1 LTFYISP
8 KIARAMLLMC
18 HLFIGV
24 TIGLLAFHLLND
36 RRVVILT
43 VIGSMLPDLIDKPLG
58 HIILNGS
65 VDFGRIYAH
74 SGLFFIAI
82 LIVGI
87 VYQKK
92 KGTWILMGLAV
103 GILSHFA
110 LDSMWEMPVTLFYP
124 FLGDFGIHHFP
135 NYIGE
140 SFWKETESAYE
151 WMFGVSVLSTLL
163 FIYRDRLGRWTVP
176 VMRTAPSIVKV
187 LALMLM
193 ITGIVSIIY
202 AAYSTYNPL
211 SGDTDF
217 ESNMIIGL
225 VASIGGAITCYIWSH
240 RMIETWTDAY
250 TTNRT

>member
-1 LTFYISP
+1 
-8 KIARAMLLMC
+8 MLLMC

-24 TIGLLAFHLLND
+24 TIGLLAFRLLND

-74 SGLFFIAI
+74 SGLFFIAV

-87 VYQKK
+87 AYQKK
-92 KGTWILMGLAV
+92 KGTWIMMGLAV
-103 GILSHFA
+103 GILSHFV

-124 FLGDFGIHHFP
+124 LLGDFGVHHFP

-140 SFWKETESAYE
+140 SFWKEIESAYE
-151 WMFGVSVLSTLL
+151 WMFGASVLSTLL
-163 FIYRDRLGRWTVP
+163 FTYRDRLGRCTLP
-176 VMRTAPSIVKV
+176 VKRSAPSIVKG
-187 LALMLM
+187 LALLLV
-193 ITGIVSIIY
+193 ITGIISILY

-211 SGDTDF
+211 SGDADF

-225 VASIGGAITCYIWSH
+225 VASLGGAITYYIWTY
-240 RMIETWTDAY
+240 RMIETMTGKYA